1 MLVQS
6 LREAQQQCAAIEADT
21 EKRVTMEKEAA
32 MKNQVNAAMNLFQD
46 ELGEAH
52 RRAEQ
57 AEQRLE
63 EMEPEIRMKTGV
75 EAC

>member
-1 MLVQS
+1 
-6 LREAQQQCAAIEADT
+6 
-21 EKRVTMEKEAA
+21 MEKEAA
-32 MKNQVNAAMNLFQD
+32 MKNQVTAAMNLFQD